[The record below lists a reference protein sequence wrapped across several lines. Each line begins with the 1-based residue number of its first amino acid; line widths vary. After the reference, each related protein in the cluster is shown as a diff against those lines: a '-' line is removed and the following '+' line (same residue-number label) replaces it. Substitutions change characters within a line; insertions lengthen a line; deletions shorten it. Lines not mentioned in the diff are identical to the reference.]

1 MGFTIKQYLKKNAD
15 SNSNNQHVTNENI
28 LHSPRQHPGAVLLG
42 NPMTSMDMGMI
53 DSFSNNLNLSTV
65 GSNMSNMNSGN
76 YDNNVF
82 FNKSYQ
88 NEDRISVTNDEIH
101 NNQHRGSLVVNFN
114 KDLSNF
120 IYWINNLNTT
130 EQNNVIDNLLP
141 SLSEEVLQYT
151 KIKLDSLTKT
161 GYLSPTNIGSPVFN
175 NINRFDMNDDVL
187 SLNNDYAIAATMSAP
202 QLSNMI
208 PNNNMLQTVH
218 SNPHNMVTQNNYE
231 NMQMNSLDYLMG
243 QPSDED
249 TISRVNS
256 SNMNLTPNNSKQI
269 NSVYDYLSGSHRPET
284 RNMSPRSAQN
294 YNVDNTMIINNRSP
308 AVASPKRA
316 KSPTLLQSGNAHNVM
331 TPDILCQKEL
341 LEDVPAWLKKLRLHK
356 YKSILEG
363 YKWQEMIE
371 FDDKKLE
378 ELGVSALGARNKL
391 LKAFS
396 IVKENGVV

>member
-1 MGFTIKQYLKKNAD
+1 MGFTIKQYLKKNTD
-15 SNSNNQHVTNENI
+15 NNNKQHIDNDNI

-42 NPMTSMDMGMI
+42 NSLSSMDMGMI

-76 YDNNVF
+76 YDSNMF
-82 FNKSYQ
+82 FNKNFQS
-88 NEDRISVTNDEIH
+88 EDKISVTNDEIH

-120 IYWINNLNTT
+120 IFWINNLNTA

-161 GYLSPTNIGSPVFN
+161 GYLSPTNIGSPIFS
-175 NINRFDMNDDVL
+175 NINRFDMNDDVM

-202 QLSNMI
+202 QLSNAI
-208 PNNNMLQTVH
+208 PNNMLQAVH
-218 SNPHNMVTQNNYE
+218 SNPQSMVTQNNYE

-256 SNMNLTPNNSKQI
+256 SNMNLTPKHSKQI
-269 NSVYDYLSGSHRPET
+269 NSV
-284 RNMSPRSAQN
+284 
-294 YNVDNTMIINNRSP
+294 
-308 AVASPKRA
+308 
-316 KSPTLLQSGNAHNVM
+316 
-331 TPDILCQKEL
+331 
-341 LEDVPAWLKKLRLHK
+341 
-356 YKSILEG
+356 
-363 YKWQEMIE
+363 
-371 FDDKKLE
+371 
-378 ELGVSALGARNKL
+378 
-391 LKAFS
+391 
-396 IVKENGVV
+396 